1 MTRFGA
7 GGGCPKLRPVTER
20 SATEADGWP
29 TVPGGFDEVTAAW
42 AEAALRAGPVPG
54 GEEGLDVAVAG
65 VDVRPLGATVGFLG
79 DLARV
84 AVTYSRGDGP
94 AAVVVKL
101 PTADPGGHQVGSILR
116 AWARE
121 VAFYR
126 EVAPASPGARVPR
139 CWHTGADEAAGRW
152 VVVLEDVPSTAVD
165 TERGATGAQ
174 AAEAVTALARFHATW
189 WDGASPRRF
198 DWMPGFDTTG
208 VGGLAPLWAD
218 AHPRFLDRYGHVVP
232 APTDRWLLELAGW
245 LGGWSERAGGEPLTV
260 VHADYRLDNLLI
272 SGDSVTM
279 IDWQTALRGP
289 GAMDL
294 TSFVATALTV
304 EDRRQLEDG
313 LIERYG
319 QELVTHGR
327 PVDPAWLQRSYDENL
342 LWWMGQFAN
351 NLSRLAPDDPAA
363 RRALDTMVER
373 TFTAALDRNCGR
385 LLT

>member
-1 MTRFGA
+1 MTA
-7 GGGCPKLRPVTER
+7 GWL
-20 SATEADGWP
+20 
-29 TVPGGFDEVTAAW
+29 
-42 AEAALRAGPVPG
+42 EAALRAGPVPG
-54 GEEGLDVAVAG
+54 GSAGLDVDVAS
-65 VDVRPLGATVGFLG
+65 VEVQPLGATVGFLG

-84 AVTYSRGDGP
+84 QITYSRGDGP
-94 AAVVVKL
+94 PTVVVKL

-139 CWHTGADEAAGRW
+139 CWHTGADDGAGRW
-152 VVVLEDVPSTAVD
+152 AVVLEDVPSQTIDAGQ
-165 TERGATGAQ
+165 GATAAQ
-174 AAEAVTALARFHATW
+174 ARAGVDALAGFHATW
-189 WDGASPRRF
+189 WGGGARQRF
-198 DWMPGFDTTG
+198 GWMPGFDATG

-218 AHPRFLDRYGHVVP
+218 AHPVFLERYGHMVP

-245 LGGWSERAGGEPLTV
+245 LGPWSARAAAEPLTV

-272 SGDSVTM
+272 SDDTVTM

-289 GAMDL
+289 GPMDL

-304 EDRRQLEDG
+304 EDRRAWDDG
-313 LIERYG
+313 LIDRYA
-319 QELVTHGR
+319 QELTAHGH
-327 PVDPAWLQRSYDENL
+327 PVDRVWLNRSYDENL

-363 RRALDTMVER
+363 RQALDTMVER
-373 TFTAALDRNCGR
+373 TFTAALDRRCGR
-385 LLT
+385 LLP